1 MEEKHPAV
9 RKGARGGRKNQVVRV
24 TAGRVLYRRALKSRA
39 GATICSEEHFGAFG
53 HGELLLGGTT

>member
-1 MEEKHPAV
+1 M
-9 RKGARGGRKNQVVRV
+9 VRV
-24 TAGRVLYRRALKSRA
+24 RAGRVLYRRALKSRA